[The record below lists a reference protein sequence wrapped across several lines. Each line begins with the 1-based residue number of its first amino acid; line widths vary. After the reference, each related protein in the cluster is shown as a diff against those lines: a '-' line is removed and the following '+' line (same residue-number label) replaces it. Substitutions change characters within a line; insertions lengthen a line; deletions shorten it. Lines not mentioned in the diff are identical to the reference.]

1 VPVETFCACWWSL
14 TFLFCYVFSLVYF
27 AEIVCNKAMPVQAAL
42 KAHAAFLLQQQQQLE
57 AEYAA
62 DAEAADAEATY

>member
-1 VPVETFCACWWSL
+1 VLLCFF
-14 TFLFCYVFSLVYF
+14 FLCVCVCVCVCVYF

-62 DAEAADAEATY
+62 DAAAADAEATY